1 MRRKKKL
8 STRRRRGVRCAAA
21 ALVLLILAQNF
32 LHTALL
38 LPIQAVRL
46 AEEQNGVQ
54 DTRAVRRQ
62 WEPELFNGTAL
73 FYLTANDNA
82 VLLTDTYLTAQGW
95 QPRYSGLLDCTEDK
109 PLHAGERIVTLDA
122 GEDAENRYYG
132 THLFFY
138 GRVDDPA
145 IETVEIRLQ
154 APPDYETAEGETVD
168 QGYLLL
174 TAPIFQKNGRRYF
187 LLDYRAP
194 SPDSVK
200 RADRIVGRNAAGNGV
215 TSFQIPV
222 TGVNIAR
229 RTPRGA
235 EAGGST

>member
-8 STRRRRGVRCAAA
+8 SIRRRRGVRCAAA
-21 ALVLLILAQNF
+21 ALALLILAQNF

-46 AEEQNGVQ
+46 AEEQNGVRN
-54 DTRAVRRQ
+54 TRVIWRH
-62 WEPELFNGTAL
+62 WEPELLNGTAL
-73 FYLTANDNA
+73 FYLTANNNA
-82 VLLTDTYLTAQGW
+82 VLLTDAYLTVQGW
-95 QPRYSGLLDCTEDK
+95 RPGYSGLLDCTEDK

-122 GEDAENRYYG
+122 GENAENRYYG
-132 THLFFY
+132 AHLFFY

-154 APPDYETAEGETVD
+154 VPPDYETAEGETVD
-168 QGYLLL
+168 LGYLLL
-174 TAPIFQKNGRRYF
+174 TAPIFQKEGRRYF

-194 SPDSVK
+194 SPDGVK

-222 TGVNIAR
+222 TGVSIAHR
-229 RTPRGA
+229 APGGA
-235 EAGGST
+235 EADRST

>member
-8 STRRRRGVRCAAA
+8 SIRRRRGVRCAAA
-21 ALVLLILAQNF
+21 ALALLILAQNF

-46 AEEQNGVQ
+46 REGQDGVQ
-54 DTRAVRRQ
+54 DTRVVRRQ
-62 WEPELFNGTAL
+62 WEPELLNGTAL

-82 VLLTDTYLTAQGW
+82 VLLTDTDLTVRGW
-95 QPRYSGLLDCTEDK
+95 APRQSGLLDCTEDK
-109 PLHAGERIVTLDA
+109 PLHAGERIVLLDA

-132 THLFFY
+132 ACLFFY

-154 APPDYETAEGETVD
+154 MPPDYETAEGETVD
-168 QGYLLL
+168 MGYLLL
-174 TAPIFQKNGRRYF
+174 TASIFEKNGRRYF
-187 LLDYRAP
+187 LLDHRVPFQSGTA
-194 SPDSVK
+194 

-222 TGVNIAR
+222 ASVSIAHR
-229 RTPRGA
+229 APRGA
-235 EAGGST
+235 KADGNT

>member
-1 MRRKKKL
+1 MRRKKRL
-8 STRRRRGVRCAAA
+8 PTRRRRAVGYATG
-21 ALVLLILAQNF
+21 ALVLLLLAQNF
-32 LHTALL
+32 LHTAYL
-38 LPIQAVRL
+38 LPIQAVRMREGQEG
-46 AEEQNGVQ
+46 AQ
-54 DTRAVRRQ
+54 DTQVVRRQ
-62 WEPELFNGTAL
+62 WEPELHSGTAL
-73 FYLTANDNA
+73 FYLTASDNA
-82 VLLTDTYLTAQGW
+82 VVLSDTLLTAQGW
-95 QPRYSGLLDCTEDK
+95 RPMSSSMLDCTEDK

-154 APPDYETAEGETVD
+154 TPPGYEAAEGETVD
-168 QGYLLL
+168 AGYLLL
-174 TAPIFQKNGRRYF
+174 TAPIFEKDGRRYF
-187 LLDYRAP
+187 LLDHRMSFQGGA
-194 SPDSVK
+194 K
-200 RADRIVGRNAAGNGV
+200 RADRVVGRNAAGNGV

-222 TGVNIAR
+222 TGRSIAR

>member
-1 MRRKKKL
+1 MRRKKRL
-8 STRRRRGVRCAAA
+8 STRRRRAVGYATG
-21 ALVLLILAQNF
+21 ALVLLLLAQNF
-32 LHTALL
+32 LHTAYL
-38 LPIQAVRL
+38 LPIQAVRSM
-46 AEEQNGVQ
+46 EEKQGLQGSQV
-54 DTRAVRRQ
+54 VRRQ
-62 WEPELFNGTAL
+62 WKPEVYGWSSL
-73 FYLTANDNA
+73 FYLTAGGRA
-82 VLLTDTYLTAQGW
+82 VSLTGVSLTARGW
-95 QPRYSGLLDCTEDK
+95 RPTHTGLLDCAEDK
-109 PLHAGERIVTLDA
+109 PLHA

-154 APPDYETAEGETVD
+154 VPPGYEAAEGETVD
-168 QGYLLL
+168 AGYLLL
-174 TAPIFQKNGRRYF
+174 TAPIFEKDGRRYF
-187 LLDYRAP
+187 LLDHRTSFQGGAT
-194 SPDSVK
+194 

-215 TSFQIPV
+215 TSFEIPV

>member
-1 MRRKKKL
+1 
-8 STRRRRGVRCAAA
+8 VRCAAA

-73 FYLTANDNA
+73 FYLTASDNA
-82 VLLTDTYLTAQGW
+82 VLLTDTYLTARGW
-95 QPRYSGLLDCTEDK
+95 QPRYSGFLDCTEDK
-109 PLHAGERIVTLDA
+109 PLHAGERIVTRDA

-154 APPDYETAEGETVD
+154 APPDYEAAEGETVD
-168 QGYLLL
+168 LGYLLL
-174 TAPIFQKNGRRYF
+174 TAPIFQKSGRRYF
-187 LLDYRAP
+187 LLDYRMPFLVNFA
-194 SPDSVK
+194 
-200 RADRIVGRNAAGNGV
+200 REDRIVGRDAAGNTV
-215 TSFQIPV
+215 TELQIEL
-222 TGVNIAR
+222 TGNSSSR
-229 RTPRGA
+229 RAPRGA
-235 EAGGST
+235 EADGGT

>member
-1 MRRKKKL
+1 MRRRKRL
-8 STRRRRGVRCAAA
+8 PTRRRRAARCAAA

-32 LHTALL
+32 LHTAYL

-46 AEEQNGVQ
+46 MEEKQGLQGSQV
-54 DTRAVRRQ
+54 VRRQ
-62 WEPELFNGTAL
+62 WEPEVYGWSSL
-73 FYLTANDNA
+73 FYLTAGGRA
-82 VLLTDTYLTAQGW
+82 VSLTGVSLTARGW
-95 QPRYSGLLDCTEDK
+95 WPTHTGLLDCAEDK
-109 PLHAGERIVTLDA
+109 PLHAGEEIVMLDT

-154 APPDYETAEGETVD
+154 VPPDYEAAEGETVD
-168 QGYLLL
+168 VGYYLLL
-174 TAPIFQKNGRRYF
+174 NAPIFEKEGRRYF
-187 LLDYRAP
+187 LLDHRTSFQSAA
-194 SPDSVK
+194 

-222 TGVNIAR
+222 TGRSIAR
-229 RTPRGA
+229 RAPRGA